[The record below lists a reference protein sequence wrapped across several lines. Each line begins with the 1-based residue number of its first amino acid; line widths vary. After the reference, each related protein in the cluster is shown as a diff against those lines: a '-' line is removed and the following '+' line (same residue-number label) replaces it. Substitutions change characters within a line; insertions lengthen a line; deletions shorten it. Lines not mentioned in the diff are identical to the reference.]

1 MQGRIQDFKLGGAYL
16 KKLRRAEGGAKIF
29 GVFRVKN
36 HDFTP
41 KNHIFSNCEGRR
53 ENVWGI
59 SCEKSRFYAKIF
71 FFPILGGARAGCTP
85 LRIRPWYVPLVNTSR
100 SFPNSWLITGI
111 VIRLTRRVPLVEQ
124 ELLTLP
130 EHLSSPPIFSGVR
143 VTRSLFLCVCFVDRC
158 LSFCSFSFGHCVV
171 CSSSIY
177 AGFWLSLQ
185 LQWYLQT
192 LLTKEKFFSLPI
204 SGVIGF
210 KPIIISQMSYLVEVG
225 KFCSCFTM
233 KCWSLWDNVITP
245 TLNTPTVITPTL
257 ITPTIITPTLSTST
271 VTDSLCNSG
280 AFSNPNAVRDC
291 PFNLKGVWFLSR
303 SRKFFSYAA
312 LLFLKLFS
320 AAHQNIFYKRKY
332 YFM

>member
-1 MQGRIQDFKLGGAYL
+1 M
-16 KKLRRAEGGAKIF
+16 F

-41 KNHIFSNCEGRR
+41 
-53 ENVWGI
+53 
-59 SCEKSRFYAKIF
+59 KIF

-257 ITPTIITPTLSTST
+257 ITPTIITPT